1 MKVLVTGAT
10 GFVGSRVVDLL
21 LDGDQHEVIG
31 LARNQERAKLLTA
44 KGAEALVADLRS
56 VDIIAEAAAKA
67 DAVVRNLDHLMLQG
81 PKSKVLCVLPWHHA
95 APIYTRSSNFH
106 SVYSTSIRLLGLSS
120 IQVVCH
126 ARTII

>member
-1 MKVLVTGAT
+1 MKILVTGAT

-31 LARNQERAKLLTA
+31 LARNQERAELLTA

-56 VDIIAEAAAKA
+56 VDVIAEAAAEA
-67 DAVVRNLDHLMLQG
+67 DAVVRNLENLMLQV
-81 PKSKVLCVLPWHHA
+81 PISKVFCLLFWYRA

-106 SVYSTSIRLLGLSS
+106 SVYSISIRLLG
-120 IQVVCH
+120 
-126 ARTII
+126 